1 LINQRKEKLN
11 NIKDCL
17 QSYHQ
22 LWYEKFIPSHQ
33 RGGFY
38 MKRFLAILVVM
49 VMLVSSLTA
58 CGKKGETDPEG
69 NSNNSSNIE
78 NKNDGSSSEKKIKI
92 GFVPMTLNNEYFITM
107 VNGAKQKA
115 EELGVELVIQAAD
128 DHASAAL
135 QLLIVENMITAD
147 VDGICIVPSS
157 SEGLSSAL
165 QKVKEAGIPII
176 NLDTKID
183 QAILDEVDMEVPFY
197 GTDNYAGAKS
207 AGEFVVEN
215 IENGIETA
223 ILTGIEGQQNAAD
236 RRNGFYDAAKD
247 HVKVVAEQS
256 ANWEVDLGYIAAQNI
271 LTANPSTGLIFASND
286 GMAIGALRAVEEA
299 ELKDKIKIIGF
310 DAITEALN
318 LVKSGDLYGTVA
330 QYPAEMGKLG
340 VENMVKLINGEEVEN
355 YINTGAKLITADN
368 VDEHIEYVSQYAD

>member
-1 LINQRKEKLN
+1 
-11 NIKDCL
+11 
-17 QSYHQ
+17 
-22 LWYEKFIPSHQ
+22 
-33 RGGFY
+33 